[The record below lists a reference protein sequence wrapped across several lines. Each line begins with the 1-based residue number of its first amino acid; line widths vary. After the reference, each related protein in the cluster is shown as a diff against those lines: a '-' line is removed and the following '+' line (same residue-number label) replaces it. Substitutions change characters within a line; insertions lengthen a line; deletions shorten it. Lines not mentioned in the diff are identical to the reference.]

1 MSTEMSSSAASSSSI
16 RDRVLAHLGA
26 LVAADTR
33 NPPRAGAGIDAVFTH
48 VKSELPVDFVVEEK
62 DLGDGCRWLKAT
74 RGDASSSPLVNVHI
88 DTVPRDEGWTRD
100 PWTLDVVVVDGRE
113 RAVGLGACDIKGAV
127 AAFLVAAADTSGPA
141 ELLLTSDE
149 EAGSSRCV
157 RTFVQQQPV
166 EGRLILVAEPTSGT
180 AVVAHRGIGTAVATF
195 NGVAG
200 HASGKRAL
208 VDSAVAEAVR
218 FCGKAL
224 DFAGADDNS
233 IRLNLG
239 RIEGGTKANMIAS
252 SCLVR
257 FGVRPPP
264 ESTPESVLATLAD
277 FVDVTRGTFE
287 RGFVAPACPAPFA
300 DRSIAAARA
309 NSRSRADAL
318 GLVAGDDVDFF
329 TEAAFFSGAGADAVV
344 FGPGDI
350 AQAHAADEWVLVDD
364 LVAVSL
370 AYARIIGTSRAL

>member
-1 MSTEMSSSAASSSSI
+1 MPSSSSSSSSSSV
-16 RDRVLAHLGA
+16 RDRVLAHLSA
-26 LVAADTR
+26 LLAADTR
-33 NPPRAGAGIDAVFTH
+33 NPPRAGAGIDTVFAH
-48 VKSELPVDFVVEEK
+48 VRAALSSSFVVEDK
-62 DLGDGCRWLKAT
+62 DLGDGCRWLRAT
-74 RGDASSSPLVNVHI
+74 RGDVSSSPLVNVHI

-100 PWTLDVVVVDGRE
+100 PWTLGLVVVDGQE

-127 AAFLVAAADTSGPA
+127 AAFLVAAADTDGPA

-157 RTFVQQQPV
+157 RTFIDEQPV
-166 EGRLILVAEPTSGT
+166 AGRLILVAEPTCGR
-180 AVVAHRGIGTAVATF
+180 AVVAHRGIGTAVASF
-195 NGVAG
+195 SGVAG

-218 FCGKAL
+218 FCSKAL
-224 DFAGADDNS
+224 DLAGAEDNS

-264 ESTPESVLATLAD
+264 ESTPESVLATLAA
-277 FVDVTRGTFE
+277 FVDIDRGSFD
-287 RGFVAPACPAPFA
+287 RGFLAPACPAPFA

-309 NSRSRADAL
+309 SSRARANAL
-318 GLVAGDDVDFF
+318 GLAAGDDVDFF

-350 AQAHAADEWVLVDD
+350 AQAHTADEWVLVDD
-364 LVAVSL
+364 LVAVCL
-370 AYARIIGTSRAL
+370 AYARIIGSRRVP